1 MKKIFLSVTLLL
13 TVAVATAFS
22 NDGTRISKA
31 VEASFKKEFPGSEVL
46 SWTSLGEYSRAVFIL
61 GGHRTEAYFSED
73 GQLRGSI
80 RYLFFSQLP
89 LAVMTAVDKRY
100 PSAEI
105 SEVHEITN
113 DEGTNYRISLEK
125 EGKKYNLK
133 ADACGNITQ
142 TERVKK

>member
-1 MKKIFLSVTLLL
+1 MKKIILSLSLALLGLSVTGF
-13 TVAVATAFS
+13 AG
-22 NDGTRISKA
+22 DETRVSKE
-31 VEASFKKEFPGSEVL
+31 VKASFQKEFPGSEVL
-46 SWTSLGEYSRAVFIL
+46 NWTDLGEYAKATFIL

-89 LAVMTAVDKRY
+89 LAAMTAVDKRY
-100 PSAEI
+100 PGADI

-113 DEGTNYRISLEK
+113 DEGTNYNISLET
-125 EGKKYNLK
+125 EGKKLK
-133 ADACGNITQ
+133 LKVDASGNITV